1 MVIKRTEGSLIQENS
16 RILHVSTFCEAK
28 RGWGYMGKIKEFG
41 EKLKLIAAAKRRNAP
56 RWADIKKFS
65 LKRAR
70 SRRIRV
76 TVKHWRRGRHK
87 I

>member
-1 MVIKRTEGSLIQENS
+1 MS
-16 RILHVSTFCEAK
+16 RNKDL
-28 RGWGYMGKIKEFG
+28 GK
-41 EKLKLIAAAKRRNAP
+41 KLKLIAKAKKRSAP
-56 RWADIKKFS
+56 RWADIKKFG

-76 TVKHWRRGRHK
+76 RTRNWRRSRLK

>member
-1 MVIKRTEGSLIQENS
+1 MTSNKSSGL
-16 RILHVSTFCEAK
+16 
-28 RGWGYMGKIKEFG
+28 
-41 EKLKLIAAAKRRNAP
+41 KLKLAALSKRRPSP
-56 RWADIKKFS
+56 RWADIKKFG

-76 TVKHWRRGRHK
+76 STKRWRRDKLK